1 MIHLYCLAVQAGF
14 YSNVVECWLVTQ
26 VARVRSLLAALVIRN
41 FLPVTIILL
50 CDLSL
55 SVSVWKNVCALKR

>member
-14 YSNVVECWLVTQ
+14 YSDVVECWLVTQ
-26 VARVRSLLAALVIRN
+26 VAQVRSLLTALVIRN
-41 FLPVTIILL
+41 CLPVTIILL